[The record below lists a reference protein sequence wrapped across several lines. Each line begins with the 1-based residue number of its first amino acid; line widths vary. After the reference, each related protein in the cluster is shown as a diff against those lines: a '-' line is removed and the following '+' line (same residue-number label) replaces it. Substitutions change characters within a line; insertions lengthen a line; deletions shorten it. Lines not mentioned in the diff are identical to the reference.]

1 MAGKPKRYDRLRQM
15 ADAEFARL
23 NPAPYVASTTPI
35 NGNGKPAKTRSKLM
49 QWEQRL
55 ARHLALYDRWMRI
68 YGRRLSPDHPYR
80 ADIRYWEA
88 RICQIDVR
96 DRSAFIWFFSL
107 GQLQIADLC
116 WLTRQCTSIERS
128 TGKSTTRSPNSTYR
142 VDGAT
147 AGAEPPAPV

>member
-1 MAGKPKRYDRLRQM
+1 MAGKPQRYDRLRQM
-15 ADAEFARL
+15 AESEFARL
-23 NPAPYVASTTPI
+23 NPAPYVATTTPAS
-35 NGNGKPAKTRSKLM
+35 GNGKPVKTRSKLM

-68 YGRRLSPDHPYR
+68 YGRRIPPDHPYR

-88 RICQIDVR
+88 RICQVDVR
-96 DRSAFIWFFSL
+96 DWAAFIWFFSL

-128 TGKSTTRSPNSTYR
+128 TGKSPTRSTLSAYR
-142 VDGAT
+142 VDGAI
-147 AGAEPPAPV
+147 AGAKPSATV

>member
-1 MAGKPKRYDRLRQM
+1 MAGKPKRYDHLRQT

-23 NPAPYVASTTPI
+23 NPVPYVAGATPV
-35 NGNGKPAKTRSKLM
+35 NGKHAEPRSRLK

-88 RICQIDVR
+88 RICQVDVR
-96 DRSAFIWFFSL
+96 DWAAFIWFFSL

-142 VDGAT
+142 VDGVN